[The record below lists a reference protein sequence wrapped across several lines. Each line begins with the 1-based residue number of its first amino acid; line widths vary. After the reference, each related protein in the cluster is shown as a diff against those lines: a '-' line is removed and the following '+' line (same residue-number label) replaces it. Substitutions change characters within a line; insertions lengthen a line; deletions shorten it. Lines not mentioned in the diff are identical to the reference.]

1 MLRLWIVGV
10 ALVLGTV
17 VGCGPSEAE
26 RRAEEA
32 KKQAEQAAAEA
43 EKATT
48 AASEAAAKAGSD
60 MAKGVED
67 LAKGA
72 EGFAKAMEGMAGAM
86 AGAATAANG
95 GKAVDPVSFRDLQP
109 LLPSVSGWTMNKPR
123 GERMTSPVAFS
134 QTEATYSNGNQRVD
148 VKIVDSGFHQI
159 LLAPW
164 TMFLARGY
172 ERETD
177 SGYEKSVELNGNPG
191 FEKWDSD
198 DKSGELNLVVAK
210 RFLVTVEGDRI
221 TDAKV
226 LHEFMSKLDTAKLA
240 GLR

>member
-1 MLRLWIVGV
+1 MSRVWMVGMTLAFV
-10 ALVLGTV
+10 ATV
-17 VGCGPSEAE
+17 ACGPSEAE

-43 EKATT
+43 EKA
-48 AASEAAAKAGSD
+48 AAQAGSD

-72 EGFAKAMEGMAGAM
+72 EGFAKAMEGMAGAL

-95 GKAVDPVSFRDLQP
+95 GKPVDPVSFRDLQA
-109 LLPSVSGWTMNKPR
+109 LLPAVSGWSMNKPR

-134 QTEATYSNGNQRVD
+134 QTEATYSNGDQKVD

-164 TMFLARGY
+164 AMFLARGY
-172 ERETD
+172 ERETE
-177 SGYEKSVELNGNPG
+177 SGYEKSVQLAGNPG

-198 DKSGELNLVVAK
+198 DKSGELNLVVGK

-221 TDAKV
+221 ADATV
-226 LHEFMSKLDTAKLA
+226 LHEFMSRTDTGKLA
-240 GLR
+240 TLK

>member
-1 MLRLWIVGV
+1 MSRVWMV
-10 ALVLGTV
+10 AVTMALGTIV
-17 VGCGPSEAE
+17 ACGPSEAE
-26 RRAEEA
+26 RRAEAA
-32 KKQAEQAAAEA
+32 KQQAEQAAAEA
-43 EKATT
+43 EKAAS
-48 AASEAAAKAGSD
+48 AASDAAAKAGSD

-72 EGFAKAMEGMAGAM
+72 EGFAKAMEGMAGAI

-95 GKAVDPVSFRDLQP
+95 GKAVDPVSFRDLQT

-134 QTEATYSNGNQRVD
+134 QTEAMYSNGDQQVD

-164 TMFLARGY
+164 AMFLARGY

-177 SGYEKSVELNGNPG
+177 SGYEKSVQLNGNPG

-198 DKSGELNLVVAK
+198 DKSGELNLVVGK

-221 TDAKV
+221 ADAKV
-226 LHEFMSKLDTAKLA
+226 LHEFMSKLDTGKLA
-240 GLR
+240 QLK

>member
-1 MLRLWIVGV
+1 MSRLWMVG
-10 ALVLGTV
+10 LVLGAMV
-17 VGCGPSEAE
+17 ACGPSEAK

-43 EKATT
+43 EKAAS
-48 AASEAAAKAGSD
+48 AASDAAAKAGSD

-72 EGFAKAMEGMAGAM
+72 EGFAKAMEGMAGAL

-95 GKAVDPVSFRDLQP
+95 GKAVEPVSFRELQS
-109 LLPSVSGWTMNKPR
+109 LLPAVSGWTMSKPR
-123 GERMTSPVAFS
+123 GERMTAPVAFS
-134 QTEATYSNGNQRVD
+134 QTEATYSNGNQNVE

-164 TMFLARGY
+164 AMFLARGY

-177 SGYEKSVELNGNPG
+177 SGYEKSVELNGHPG
-191 FEKWDSD
+191 FEKWDSE
-198 DKSGELNLVVAK
+198 DKNGELNLVIAK
-210 RFLVTVEGDRI
+210 RFLVTVEGDRLA
-221 TDAKV
+221 DAKV

-240 GLR
+240 QLK